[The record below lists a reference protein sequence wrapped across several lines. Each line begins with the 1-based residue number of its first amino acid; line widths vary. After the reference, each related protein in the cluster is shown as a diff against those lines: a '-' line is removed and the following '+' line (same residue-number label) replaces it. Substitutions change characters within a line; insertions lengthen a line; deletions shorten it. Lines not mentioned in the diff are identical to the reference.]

1 MRYFSLKP
9 LSKTI
14 SGLASI
20 AYMKLWNNVWM
31 IPGKLMS
38 YPTSRCVTKMANGLP
53 WTTGA
58 CGCLDNSRWRGDS
71 PEYPSTSPTP
81 SPSANITQRMVAHL
95 WRFWNGENDSIWQ
108 PWFLNLNTCV
118 NFKKLV
124 HFVSWFADF
133 YYLFMLFLRKE
144 DTVHCILT
152 LLTLPTT
159 CI

>member
-1 MRYFSLKP
+1 MTSPK
-9 LSKTI
+9 
-14 SGLASI
+14 
-20 AYMKLWNNVWM
+20 
-31 IPGKLMS
+31 
-38 YPTSRCVTKMANGLP
+38 SRCVAKMANGLP

-108 PWFLNLNTCV
+108 PWFLNLNTCA

-124 HFVSWFADF
+124 HFVKLCRDLPIFII
-133 YYLFMLFLRKE
+133 YYSFMLFCARK
-144 DTVHCILT
+144 ILFIAFW
-152 LLTLPTT
+152 LYWPYQLHVFNNDNSTT
-159 CI
+159 RS

>member
-1 MRYFSLKP
+1 MTSPK
-9 LSKTI
+9 
-14 SGLASI
+14 
-20 AYMKLWNNVWM
+20 
-31 IPGKLMS
+31 
-38 YPTSRCVTKMANGLP
+38 SRCVAKMASGLP

-108 PWFLNLNTCV
+108 PWFLNLNTCA

-124 HFVSWFADF
+124 RFVKLCRDLPIFII
-133 YYLFMLFLRKE
+133 YYSFMLFLRKE

-152 LLTLPTT
+152 ILTLPTT

>member
-1 MRYFSLKP
+1 MTSPK
-9 LSKTI
+9 
-14 SGLASI
+14 
-20 AYMKLWNNVWM
+20 
-31 IPGKLMS
+31 
-38 YPTSRCVTKMANGLP
+38 SRCVAKMASGLP

-108 PWFLNLNTCV
+108 PWFLNLNTCA

-124 HFVSWFADF
+124 HFVKLCRDLPIFIIHLCYFCARKI
-133 YYLFMLFLRKE
+133 LFIAFWLYRPYQL
-144 DTVHCILT
+144 HNS
-152 LLTLPTT
+152 TT
-159 CI
+159 RS

>member
-1 MRYFSLKP
+1 MTSPK
-9 LSKTI
+9 
-14 SGLASI
+14 
-20 AYMKLWNNVWM
+20 
-31 IPGKLMS
+31 
-38 YPTSRCVTKMANGLP
+38 SRCVAKMANGLP

-108 PWFLNLNTCV
+108 PWFLNLNTCA

-124 HFVSWFADF
+124 HFVKLCRDLPIFII
-133 YYLFMLFLRKE
+133 YYSFMLFCARK
-144 DTVHCILT
+144 ILFIAFW
-152 LLTLPTT
+152 LYWPYQQHVFNNDNSTT
-159 CI
+159 RS